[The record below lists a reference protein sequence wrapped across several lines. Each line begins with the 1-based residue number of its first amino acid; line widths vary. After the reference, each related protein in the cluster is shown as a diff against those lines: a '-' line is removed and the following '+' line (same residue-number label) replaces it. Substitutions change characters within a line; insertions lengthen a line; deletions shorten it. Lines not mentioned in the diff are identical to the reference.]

1 MIRQAPQPGAS
12 GFTLIELLVVVA
24 IIGVL
29 AAIGIPA
36 YQGYVDNARAA
47 TAHNGLRSIHLAQ
60 KEYHSENNVYYGTPA
75 GNQTALLNTNLFAGV
90 QTLEGAF
97 YDYYVTLN
105 TLNGAAC
112 TPPCYTAYARKRSD
126 GTLLWITHLNTKNF

>member
-1 MIRQAPQPGAS
+1 MIRHAPQPGTS
-12 GFTLIELLVVVA
+12 GFTLIELLIVVA

-36 YQGYVDNARAA
+36 YQGYLDNARAA
-47 TAHNGLRSIHLAQ
+47 TAQNGLRSIHLAQ
-60 KEYHSENNVYYGTPA
+60 KEYLSENNAYYGTPA
-75 GNQTALLNTNLFAGV
+75 GNQTAPLNTNLFAGV
-90 QTLEGAF
+90 QTLDGAF

-112 TPPCYTAYARKRSD
+112 TPPCYTAYAQKRSG
-126 GTLLWITHLNTKNF
+126 GTPYWITNLNTRNF